1 MANTKNSI
9 NTDYGK
15 VSVIMPNY
23 NGEKFLKE
31 TIDSV
36 LSQTYQNLELIF
48 IDDCST
54 DGSLEIVKS
63 IKDDRLIIL
72 STEENGGA
80 AKARNK
86 GIDYATGKWLAF
98 LDSDDLWTSDKLSRQ
113 LSFMVEKDVAFSFT
127 HYDVI
132 NELGEKQTEFRPK
145 KTEYTYKQILKHNS
159 IGCLTVVVD
168 VEKVGKVYM
177 PEEAVKREDF
187 AAWISVLEKG
197 EKAYCLDQTLAKYR
211 LHANS
216 VSSKKV
222 KMIKYQWRVL
232 RKVFKFNPFK
242 AVFYLVCWAV
252 SGVFKY
258 R

>member
-1 MANTKNSI
+1 MEEKLL
-9 NTDYGK
+9 
-15 VSVIMPNY
+15 SVIIPVY
-23 NGEKFLKE
+23 NVEKYLQKCVN
-31 TIDSV
+31 SV
-36 LSQTYQNLELIF
+36 LKQTYQNLQIILV
-48 IDDCST
+48 D
-54 DGSLEIVKS
+54 DGS
-63 IKDDRLIIL
+63 KDNSGMICDKLAEMDTRIEVIHK
-72 STEENGGA
+72 ENEGQ
-80 AKARNK
+80 AKARNVGLDLAK
-86 GIDYATGKWLAF
+86 GEYIAF

-132 NELGEKQTEFRPK
+132 NELGEKQTEFKPK
-145 KTEYTYKQILKHNS
+145 KSEYTYKQILKHNS

>member
-1 MANTKNSI
+1 MANTNNSI
-9 NTDYGK
+9 HTDYGK

-132 NELGEKQTEFRPK
+132 NELGEKQTEFKPK
-145 KTEYTYKQILKHNS
+145 KPEYTYKQILKHNS
-159 IGCLTVVVD
+159 IGCLTVVID
-168 VEKVGKVYM
+168 TERVGKVYM

-187 AAWISVLEKG
+187 AAWVLVLKDG
-197 EKAYCLDQTLAKYR
+197 KKAYCINEILAKYR
-211 LHANS
+211 IHTNS
-216 VSSKKV
+216 VSSKKS
-222 KMIKYQWRVL
+222 KMVKYQWQTL

-242 AVFYLVCWAV
+242 AFFYLVCWAV